1 MKAIRCELCGAT
13 DIVKDGDFF
22 VCQSC
27 GMKYTPESAKKM
39 MVEGTVQVEGT
50 VKVDNT
56 QQVENFLSLARK
68 AHDSDNEKE
77 AEEYANK
84 VLEIDPS
91 NSDALYIKGIA
102 AGWQTTGA
110 NNRIPE
116 AIDYFSQAIA
126 NCSDDSNLEELKKKV
141 ASDISKLSL
150 AMISLRCNNYAQYPS
165 EENANSIVVEA
176 KNSIV
181 LAMKLILS
189 CGVKPEGFQVQAAT
203 LMNQSAVKAFENI
216 WEDYTDG
223 KPLIPLSEGIVFG
236 SHKLAQPGDQSRYG
250 IPSKY
255 DWNRFTSRGDACIS
269 VLQAA
274 INLDD
279 DDDEEDLVR
288 FDNLIFVAEKVRDSC
303 SISYVAGTQYT
314 NAKWAKEYC
323 FTDSAIAA
331 RNEKITEW
339 LQAKSATE
347 QRIHQKKVESY
358 WEDHKDEKERLE
370 KQAESLQAEIDT
382 LSQEE
387 SFITNSKKI
396 ANLNTEIKEKKNEL
410 SALGLLERR
419 AKKEVKEQLEILES
433 EKAQY
438 IEMNKP
444 KEAALEEKKKKLE
457 STRNKLN
464 NPVG

>member
-1 MKAIRCELCGAT
+1 MKAIQCELCGAI

-27 GMKYTPESAKKM
+27 GMKYTLESAKKM

-77 AEEYANK
+77 AEGYANK
-84 VLEIDPS
+84 VLEIDS
-91 NSDALYIKGIA
+91 NNCDALYIKGIA
-102 AGWQTTGA
+102 AGWQTTIG

-126 NCSDDSNLEELKKKV
+126 NCSDESNLEELKTRI

-150 AMISLRCNNYAQYPS
+150 AMINLRCNNYAQYPS
-165 EENANSIVVEA
+165 EENANSIVIEA

-181 LAMKLILS
+181 LTMKLILS
-189 CGVKPEGFQVQAAT
+189 CGVKPEDFQVQAAT
-203 LMNQSAVKAFENI
+203 LMNQSAVKAFKSM
-216 WEDYTDG
+216 WDDYTDG
-223 KPLIPLSEGIVFG
+223 KPLIPLSDGIISG
-236 SHKLAQPGDQSRYG
+236 PHKLAQPGDQSRYG

-255 DWNRFTSRGDACIS
+255 DLDRFISRVDACIS
-269 VLQAA
+269 VVQAA
-274 INLDD
+274 INIDD

-288 FDNLIFVAEKVRDSC
+288 YDNLICIAEKVRDAC
-303 SISYVAGTQYT
+303 SITYVAGTQYT
-314 NAKWAKEYC
+314 NAKWAREYGI
-323 FTDSAIAA
+323 TDSGKAAINEAISKWQGEKTAA
-331 RNEKITEW
+331 
-339 LQAKSATE
+339 E

-358 WEDHKDEKERLE
+358 WGDHKDEKEQLE
-370 KQAESLQAEIDT
+370 KRAESLEAEIET

-387 SFITNSKKI
+387 NYTTTSKKI
-396 ANLNTEIKEKKNEL
+396 ANLNAEIKQKENEL

-419 AKKEVKEQLEILES
+419 AKKEVREQIEKLES
-433 EKAQY
+433 EKTRY
-438 IEMNKP
+438 VEMNKP
-444 KEAALEEKKKKLE
+444 KEAALKEKKRQLE
-457 STRNKLN
+457 STNNKLN